1 MVFHSAAAGT
11 APLSAVGHLVDG
23 GPGAAFGFFG
33 RQTAGLVALL
43 DVLGLALLFV
53 GVTGFVAARHKFP
66 SLKLISV

>member
-33 RQTAGLVALL
+33 RQAAGFVAFL